1 VNLTLQLTTVGRSP
15 GCRSSRH
22 GTSDDDTL
30 EIVTDRESRR
40 LSFGSVAADYD
51 RYRPAPPAQA
61 LDWLIPPDAT
71 AVLDLAAGTGAVTR
85 LLIGRAARVV
95 AAEPDERMR
104 AVLAARCPE
113 AEVLEGR
120 GEDIPLPDASVDA
133 VVIASAWHWLDPER
147 AVPEIARVLR
157 PGGTLGVIWVSRDTR
172 VAWVAEFNALMREA
186 READRA
192 RDAPN
197 ADAPAT
203 GAPSAGGPTA
213 DGQRKARR
221 RRREVTFPPGS
232 PMSSV
237 DELTVEYTLPMTKD
251 DLFGLIGTYSGVI
264 TLDPAKRAD
273 VSQRARDFLDRQ
285 PWEQIDLPMICRCL
299 RATRLPGPAS

>member
-1 VNLTLQLTTVGRSP
+1 LILQLTTLGRSP
-15 GCRSSRH
+15 GCRSSGH
-22 GTSDDDTL
+22 GSGDDDTL

-51 RYRPAPPAQA
+51 RYRPAPPPQA

-95 AAEPDERMR
+95 AVEPDERMR

-120 GEDIPLPDASVDA
+120 GEDIPLTDASVDA

-157 PGGTLGVIWVSRDTR
+157 PGGNLGVIWVSRDSR

-192 RDAPN
+192 PDAL
-197 ADAPAT
+197 AT
-203 GAPSAGGPTA
+203 GAPTA
-213 DGQRKARR
+213 DGSRRDRR

-237 DELTVEYTLPMTKD
+237 EEHTVEYTLPMTKD
-251 DLFGLIGTYSGVI
+251 DLFGLLGTYSGVI
-264 TLDPAKRAD
+264 TLDPAKRSD
-273 VSQRARDFLDRQ
+273 FSQRARDFLDRQ
-285 PWEQIDLPMICRCL
+285 PWEQTDLAMICRCL
-299 RATRLPGPAS
+299 RATRLPGPTS

>member
-1 VNLTLQLTTVGRSP
+1 
-15 GCRSSRH
+15 
-22 GTSDDDTL
+22 
-30 EIVTDRESRR
+30 VTDREARR

-51 RYRPAPPAQA
+51 RYRPAPPPEA

-95 AAEPDERMR
+95 AVEPDERMR

-113 AEVLEGR
+113 AEVLDGR

-133 VVIASAWHWLDPER
+133 VLIASAWHWLDPDR

-157 PGGTLGVIWVSRDTR
+157 PGGTLGVIWVGRDSRVD
-172 VAWVAEFNALMREA
+172 WVAEFNGLMREA

-192 RDAPN
+192 SD
-197 ADAPAT
+197 
-203 GAPSAGGPTA
+203 APSADGPRP
-213 DGQRKARR
+213 DRR

-232 PMSSV
+232 PLSGV
-237 DELTVEYTLPMTKD
+237 EELRVEYSLPMTKD
-251 DLFGLIGTYSGVI
+251 DLFGLLGTYSGVI

-273 VSQRARDFLDRQ
+273 FSQRARDFLDRQ
-285 PWEQIDLPMICRCL
+285 PWEQIDLPMVCRCL
-299 RATRLPGPAS
+299 RSTRLPVDSHRALLGGATVRSDDGF